1 MIDIQKLKE
10 ARKLIG
16 ETITG
21 NLDLKGQLVFD
32 NLIDS
37 AILLDYTILTLEGKS
52 EDIIIKEVKYHAL
65 QEREVK

>member
-16 ETITG
+16 ETITN
-21 NLDLKGQLVFD
+21 NLELKGKLIFD

-52 EDIIIKEVKYHAL
+52 EDIIIKEVKYHAS
-65 QEREVK
+65 QKKA